1 MFERKKAMK
10 REEEREKERKEESN
24 NKYPQIF
31 VVSQYEIKGAIKEGI
46 MENG

>member
-24 NKYPQIF
+24 NKHPQIF